1 MRYSGVPQEM
11 ISVTV
16 GIWAYYLHPMF
27 SHTHWMQLVLSK
39 ICTLTVWR
47 PFYLLLVKPRLPC
60 ASYSKC
66 PSSTSCFHRLCVSHT
81 FWKCCRL
88 SALLWGWF
96 LVCIFKIRWAVK
108 PASFF
113 SAVALRESVYPK
125 ALWWSVSRAEA
136 KKHSR
141 EFVTALHC
149 YVNAIP
155 DSITCSSLKLL
166 PLKLKVL
173 PLISRTN

>member
-1 MRYSGVPQEM
+1 MCLKRWSLWPLAFGPI
-11 ISVTV
+11 ISIPCSLT
-16 GIWAYYLHPMF
+16 
-27 SHTHWMQLVLSK
+27 HTECSLCCQRFA
-39 ICTLTVWR
+39 LTVWR